1 MGTADITVIVPSFNS
16 RRTIAECLRALEM
29 QVCRHGY
36 EIIVVDSS
44 GDDTCEIIR
53 HNFPDV
59 SLYSFSE
66 RKFPGEARNIG
77 ATKARSRILA
87 FTDSDCIVDP
97 DWIEKIMEAHRG
109 PSPLIGGVIDNG
121 NPDSCIGWGH
131 YFSEFSR
138 WMPRTPSGHLEEVPG
153 GCLSIKRWAF
163 DKYGPFPEG
172 ILSEDTVLNWR
183 FKDRE
188 KPLFVSGIRVR
199 HVNETNIVRLLRK
212 HATHGRFF
220 AAARVAEGDFSALRR
235 GLYVLISP
243 LLPFLLFYRTC
254 RRVIRRKMYL
264 KEFVAASPVV
274 FLSLVSWSWGE
285 FRGYLS
291 KRRTQPEST

>member
-16 RRTIAECLRALEM
+16 RRTIEACLRALEM
-29 QVCRHGY
+29 QVCRHAY

-44 GDDTCEIIR
+44 EDDTCEIIR
-53 HNFPDV
+53 RDFPDV

-66 RKFPGEARNIG
+66 RKYPGEARNMG
-77 ATKARSRILA
+77 ATKARGHILA
-87 FTDSDCIVDP
+87 FTDSDCIVDQ
-97 DWIEKIMEAHRG
+97 DWIENIIEAHRC

-121 NPDSCIGWGH
+121 NPGSYVGWGH
-131 YFSEFSR
+131 YFSEFSQ
-138 WMPRTPSGHLEEVPG
+138 WMPRTPSGHVEEVPG

-183 FKDRE
+183 FQGRE

-199 HVNETNIVRLLRK
+199 HIHETNIVRLLKK
-212 HATHGRFF
+212 HATHGRHF
-220 AAARVAEGDFSALRR
+220 AAVRVAEGNFSALRR
-235 GLYVLISP
+235 SLYVLISP
-243 LLPFLLFYRTC
+243 FLPLLLFYRTC
-254 RRVIRRKMYL
+254 RRVIRRKIYL

-274 FLSLVSWSWGE
+274 FISLVSWSWGE
-285 FRGYLS
+285 FCGYLL
-291 KRRTQPEST
+291 KRKM